1 MGMMDGQRD
10 RQHLPLAACYVVL
23 QRGRGAQW
31 TSRGGASQKV
41 HVLITAQIL
50 QTCGTDLR
58 EDTWLICSFVFSF
71 F

>member
-10 RQHLPLAACYVVL
+10 RQHLPLTACYVVL

-41 HVLITAQIL
+41 HVLTTAP
-50 QTCGTDLR
+50 
-58 EDTWLICSFVFSF
+58 SFKLVG
-71 F
+71 